1 MVRSLSVLTTALV
14 LLSAA
19 SAGAQEDFARNGP
32 YLGVA
37 GVFGRQR
44 FNDDVEDALNEQLD
58 ALGYVVSSELKGSF
72 GIEGVLGYRLHR
84 FVSAEVKGQ
93 WLLGFEGDVDMLE
106 KGPNG
111 EFPQGQNFL
120 PEIASMEFDIATV
133 TANLK
138 AHLLTGPWQPYLLVG
153 GGMMH
158 VESEIKESSKLYELS
173 DRIGPPEELVPDFPD
188 WPGIARSESEI
199 AATMRFGGGLD
210 IYSFETDSVV
220 ITAGAEYV
228 LPFGNLEDFDYVAI
242 SVGVLYR
249 F

>member
-1 MVRSLSVLTTALV
+1 MLRSISLLTTALV

-19 SAGAQEDFARNGP
+19 SAGAQEDFGRTGA

-44 FNDDVEDALNEQLD
+44 FNDDVKDALNEQLVS
-58 ALGYVVSSELKGSF
+58 LGYVLDSEMKGSF
-72 GIEGVLGYRLHR
+72 GIEGVVGYRLHR
-84 FVSAEVKGQ
+84 FLSAEVKGQ
-93 WLLGFEGDVDMLE
+93 WLLGFQGDIDMLE
-106 KGPNG
+106 NGPG
-111 EFPQGQNFL
+111 GIFPQGQDFL
-120 PEIASMEFDIATV
+120 PEVASMEFEIATV

-138 AHLLTGPWQPYLLVG
+138 AHLLTGLWQPYLLVG

-158 VESEIKESSKLYELS
+158 VESEIRESSKLYEWSQRL
-173 DRIGPPEELVPDFPD
+173 GQQEEEPDFPD
-188 WPGIARSESEI
+188 WPGIASSESEI

-210 IYSFETDSVV
+210 IYSFGTDSVV

-228 LPFGNLEDFDYVAI
+228 LPFGNLEDFDYI
-242 SVGVLYR
+242 SINVGVLYR